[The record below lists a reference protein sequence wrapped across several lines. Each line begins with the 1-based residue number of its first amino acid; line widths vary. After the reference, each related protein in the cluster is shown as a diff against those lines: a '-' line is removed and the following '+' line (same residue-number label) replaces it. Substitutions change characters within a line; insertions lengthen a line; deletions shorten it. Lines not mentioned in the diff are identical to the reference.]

1 MPKKTLYEKHKRN
14 HEDIVIS
21 FDNLLQN
28 LLKSIKKSDTLH
40 MRTNTRLLTFLL
52 GTYAET
58 FLISFI
64 YESHYET
71 KKAYFT
77 DDEINKFINIQEQNK
92 RWQYVI
98 KVSIE
103 KKIKKDYENLE
114 RVEKLV
120 YDDILNT
127 FNKHIVPIILLRNK
141 IAHGNWTYIINGSD
155 DIVYNGLTT
164 STALHQE
171 NYLSLKQKK
180 TLLRLLKELLVS
192 IISSDKSVYEDYNSA
207 YPNIENIS
215 REISTISFKKFNE
228 WKEKQQLS
236 YQKAKEYK
244 RKNINLR

>member
-1 MPKKTLYEKHKRN
+1 MPKTLYEKHKRN
-14 HEDIVIS
+14 HEDIVLS

-28 LLKSIKKSDTLH
+28 LLKSIKKSDTPH
-40 MRTNTRLLTFLL
+40 IQTNTRLLTFLL

-58 FLISFI
+58 FLTSFI
-64 YESHYET
+64 YESHYKT
-71 KKAYFT
+71 RKAYFT
-77 DDEINKFINIQEQNK
+77 NDEINKFINIQEQNK

-155 DIVYNGLTT
+155 EIIYNGLTT
-164 STALHQE
+164 SSALHQE
-171 NYLSLKQKK
+171 NYLSLKQKR
-180 TLLRLLKELLVS
+180 TLLIRLKELLVS
-192 IISSDKSVYEDYNSA
+192 IISSDKSVYEDYNNA
-207 YPNIENIS
+207 YPNIQNTS
-215 REISTISFKKFNE
+215 REISNISYKKFNE
-228 WKEKQQLS
+228 WKKKQQLS
-236 YQKAKEYK
+236 YQKAEKYK
-244 RKNINLR
+244 NKNRRDV